1 MTARAG
7 APTLPAGLRALAVV
21 ASLAA
26 SVVLAG
32 CGGARGGDPSAGLK
46 PVDVNPTPR
55 ERVRDGGTL
64 RWPITALPTQWNSG
78 HVNGGEAD
86 ANSVLAALMPGGVIT
101 DERANVTEDRNYVL
115 SARVTATS
123 PRQVVTYR
131 LNPTARWSN
140 GRPIDWTDYEAH
152 WKAQRS
158 TEAGYEIRSST
169 GFERIASV
177 KRGRDRFEV
186 LVTYAKPFN
195 EWQSVFSGLFP
206 AEINRDPEKFNTAY
220 VNEIPITAGPF
231 KLDEIDQTAKTVT
244 IVRDP
249 RWWGPPAKLDR
260 IVFRALPPDAAINA
274 FSSGEVD
281 LTDVGPNPSSFRRVQ
296 RVRDGVV
303 RQAAGPDYRHFTFN
317 GTSPVLSDV
326 NVRRAIAMAIN
337 REALTRADLVG
348 LDWPTRTM
356 SNHYFVN
363 TQEGYRENA
372 GELGRFDPG
381 RARQMLDRAGWRP
394 GPGGVRAKDGRPL
407 ELRFVIPNGVP
418 TSRQEG
424 ELAQA
429 MLRDVGVR
437 VDLRT
442 VPEQD
447 FFEKHVIPGN
457 YDVAPFSWIG
467 TPFPIASSKAL
478 YAMPVRDGKGDLQV
492 QQNYA
497 RVGSRQIDGLM
508 ERAQGDLDRARAR
521 ELLNQADRLVWDEV
535 HSLILY
541 QRPQITA
548 VKSSLANMGSFGF
561 KSTVYQDIGFVR

>member
-1 MTARAG
+1 MALLAS
-7 APTLPAGLRALAVV
+7 AVLVLAV
-21 ASLAA
+21 
-26 SVVLAG
+26 
-32 CGGARGGDPSAGLK
+32 GACGDPGGEQGTALK
-46 PVDVNPTPR
+46 PVDINPMPR
-55 ERVRDGGTL
+55 ERVREGGTL

-78 HVNGGEAD
+78 HANGGEAD
-86 ANSVLAALMPGGVIT
+86 ANTVLGALMPGGIIS

-115 SARVTATS
+115 SARLTATS

-131 LNPTARWSN
+131 LNPKARWSN
-140 GRPIDWTDYEAH
+140 GRPIDWTDYEAQ

-158 TEAGYEIRSST
+158 TEEGYEIRSST

-186 LVTYAKPFN
+186 VVTYAKPFT

-220 VNEIPITAGPF
+220 VDKIPISAGPF

-260 IVFRALPPDAAINA
+260 IVFRALPPDAAVNA
-274 FSSGEVD
+274 FVSGEVD
-281 LTDVGPNPSSFRRVQ
+281 LTDVGPNPSNYKRVQ
-296 RVRDGVV
+296 GVRGGAV

-337 REALTRADLVG
+337 RDALTRADLVG
-348 LDWPTRTM
+348 LNWPARTM
-356 SNHYFVN
+356 GNHYFVN
-363 TQEGYRENA
+363 TQDGYWDNA
-372 GELGRFDPG
+372 GEVGRFDPA

-394 GPGGVRAKDGRPL
+394 GAGGVRAKAGRPL
-407 ELRFVIPNGVP
+407 ELRFVLPTRVQ
-418 TSRQEG
+418 TSRQEA

-437 VDLRT
+437 VDIRA
-442 VPEQD
+442 VPEAD
-447 FFEKHVIPGN
+447 FFDKYVIPGN
-457 YDVAPFSWIG
+457 FDVAPFSWIG
-467 TPFPIASSKAL
+467 TPFPIASSQSL
-478 YAMPVRDGKGDLQV
+478 YAKPVKDAKGELQV

-497 RVGSRQIDGLM
+497 RVGSAQIDGLM
-508 ERAQGDLDRARAR
+508 ARAQEQLDRARAR

-548 VKSSLANMGSFGF
+548 VKANVANMGSFGF
-561 KSTVYQDIGFVR
+561 KTTVYQDIGFAR